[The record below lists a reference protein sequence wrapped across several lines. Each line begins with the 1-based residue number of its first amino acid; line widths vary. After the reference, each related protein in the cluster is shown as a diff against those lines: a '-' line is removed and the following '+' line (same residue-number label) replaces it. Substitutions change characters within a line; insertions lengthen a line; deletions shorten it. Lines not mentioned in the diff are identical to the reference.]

1 MPPISNKMFY
11 KPENWRVMVNK
22 FHIAAFVCFFFWP
35 FSLFSQHIVF
45 CCVVKRV
52 FNALQLG
59 GKSMQHLCSEKIF
72 FCSNYLFVLITTIK
86 QQSKSKKV
94 YKNNIHT
101 ILCHKPF
108 NYQQAVDPVPLLFP
122 TLIIAFSPEPFIW
135 GHNFA
140 TQILIF
146 LLLSSLN
153 NFVAQNLK
161 FLFLCPLNNFAA
173 QILIFFF
180 FVLFK

>member
-1 MPPISNKMFY
+1 MHCNL
-11 KPENWRVMVNK
+11 
-22 FHIAAFVCFFFWP
+22 AA
-35 FSLFSQHIVF
+35 SQCNI
-45 CCVVKRV
+45 CVRK
-52 FNALQLG
+52 
-59 GKSMQHLCSEKIF
+59 KIF

-108 NYQQAVDPVPLLFP
+108 NYQQAVDPVTLLFP

-161 FLFLCPLNNFAA
+161 FLLLFPLNNIATQILIFLLLFPFNNFAA
-173 QILIFFF
+173 QIFIFFF
-180 FVLFK
+180 FVLF